1 MKKLMIG
8 NWKMNMVQEEART
21 YLNAF
26 CSAVANSEHTIAICF
41 PYTLLSL
48 ASQMLFGKNVLVG
61 AQNVH
66 QEEGGAHTGEISA
79 KMLKDFSCEY
89 VLVGHSER
97 REHFF
102 EKNKIINSKIKVLL
116 KYGIKPVLC
125 VGENQ
130 KEREENKT
138 KQVIKT
144 QIEQALAGL
153 YENELKSLV
162 IAYEPVWAIGTGKNA
177 NAKQVIEVI
186 KYIRECVEHLFSAA
200 AAKNLQIL
208 YGGSVKPENAKSYL
222 SNSEVNGLLVGGASL
237 NAQSFAKIICD

>member
-97 REHFF
+97 RKHFF

-162 IAYEPVWAIGTGKNA
+162 ITYEPVWAIGTGKNA

-222 SNSEVNGLLVGGASL
+222 SNSEINGLLVGGASL